1 MKDLKPI
8 YAAANREEPSRGLR
22 GQVGRRYETIS
33 ASWRNNW
40 ERGVPFLDFPPEV
53 RKVIY
58 TTTRSSP

>member
-1 MKDLKPI
+1 MGMLQ
-8 YAAANREEPSRGLR
+8 GLR

-40 ERGVPFLDFPPEV
+40 ERVVPFLDFPPEV

-58 TTTRSSP
+58 TTTRSSR